1 MMTLFPEDINENI
14 TINSEYPNKRG
25 KIGTNQKKSGE
36 LLENK
41 VYNYI
46 RCKYPNSYVKR
57 EVAKCGSY
65 KKSKRT
71 GKFKRKMNKIDI
83 MWDNIAI
90 SCKNQLTGG
99 TAEQKITHELCVLKD
114 CLDNNKD
121 IEKIYII
128 YEGEGFKIIDEE
140 YKYLPV
146 FEELRIILGSKIEI
160 ISYAEFVERY

>member
-1 MMTLFPEDINENI
+1 MMTLFPEDINENT
-14 TINSEYPNKRG
+14 TINSEYPNTRG
-25 KIGTNQKKSGE
+25 KIGTNQHKSGE
-36 LLENK
+36 LLQNK
-41 VYNYI
+41 VYDYI
-46 RCKYPNSYVKR
+46 RCKYPTSHVEKEVK
-57 EVAKCGSY
+57 KDGSS
-65 KKSKRT
+65 KKSKKT
-71 GKFKRKMNKIDI
+71 GRFKRKMNKIDI

-99 TAEQKITHELCVLKD
+99 TAEQKIIYELCVLKD

-121 IEKIYII
+121 IEKIYIV

-140 YKYLPV
+140 YKYFPV